1 MAAALAIAPLQA
13 QSTESGVKAAFIPKF
28 ARYVEWPA
36 AMRPAP
42 GQPYHLCVIGHDS
55 FGPLL
60 DRAAE
65 AEQIDGRGVALRR
78 LADPENSAACHVAFV
93 RGANPEETARF
104 LTAMRAQPTLTITDA
119 RAGAIRGMVHFT
131 LVGGR
136 VRFFVDQASAAE
148 SGLIISSRL
157 LGLALAVRQRRRS

>member
-42 GQPYHLCVIGHDS
+42 GQPYQLCVIGHDS

-93 RGANPEETARF
+93 RGANPEETARV
-104 LTAMRAQPTLTITDA
+104 LRRAVTVVPQP
-119 RAGAIRGMVHFT
+119 GAIPPTAVPEEIRRVQDRLAEALEGIPPVQPPVIRAARPEMV
-131 LVGGR
+131 R
-136 VRFFVDQASAAE
+136 VRHR
-148 SGLIISSRL
+148 SGTVL
-157 LGLALAVRQRRRS
+157 